1 MPALPDGRWD
11 GQFRR
16 HTRMMTARAKILAAA
31 EALTCRSDDE
41 VLRLEELVD
50 EVLRDG
56 NPYPEWTLRTEIVS
70 RMTKGAPK
78 HHATTYEDFEHVG
91 RGLYRLIRR

>member
-1 MPALPDGRWD
+1 MAAGTASSPPYSDDDGASQD
-11 GQFRR
+11 
-16 HTRMMTARAKILAAA
+16 LAAA

-91 RGLYRLIRR
+91 RGL